1 MTCNIYSF
9 ARPIFSRY
17 TTFNSFEFF
26 FHDCTLSIHTKKVV
40 RLFTVSIFN
49 FFLSFY
55 VSPSPYCIKFG
66 KDFGD
71 QLRNCN
77 IFSLNGG
84 SLKHF
89 ILSVYHWCSLFDLF
103 HRFVFIILQ
112 HGSISSLNHSLLVYI
127 IKILFHLLITT
138 ICISLRGGGSH
149 ANF

>member
-71 QLRNCN
+71 QVRNCN
-77 IFSLNGG
+77 IFSLNG
-84 SLKHF
+84 SSSKHF
-89 ILSVYHWCSLFDLF
+89 LPT
-103 HRFVFIILQ
+103 RFRQNAAMKFIFKRENKVHLIY
-112 HGSISSLNHSLLVYI
+112 SSLLLYFIAV
-127 IKILFHLLITT
+127 KKT
-138 ICISLRGGGSH
+138 S
-149 ANF
+149 

>member
-17 TTFNSFEFF
+17 TTFNPFDFF
-26 FHDCTLSIHTKKVV
+26 SMTAPSQYILKRSSGYLLYPFLI
-40 RLFTVSIFN
+40 

-84 SLKHF
+84 SSKYFLPTF
-89 ILSVYHWCSLFDLF
+89 I
-103 HRFVFIILQ
+103 RQNAAMKFIFKRENKVHLIY
-112 HGSISSLNHSLLVYI
+112 SSLLLYFI
-127 IKILFHLLITT
+127 ALKKT
-138 ICISLRGGGSH
+138 S
-149 ANF
+149 

>member
-1 MTCNIYSF
+1 MKIAAEVFCMHVKTYLRSIKKSFILTCNIYSF

-17 TTFNSFEFF
+17 TSFKPFEFF

-89 ILSVYHWCSLFDLF
+89 LPT
-103 HRFVFIILQ
+103 RFRQNAAMKFIFKRENKVHLIY
-112 HGSISSLNHSLLVYI
+112 SSLLLYFIAV
-127 IKILFHLLITT
+127 KKT
-138 ICISLRGGGSH
+138 S
-149 ANF
+149 